1 VARGGRPPGG
11 GGKPARGA
19 APGRLKQTR
28 RPAKRPQR
36 RRRGLI
42 ARAGQRGVALT
53 VLSITAVAIAA
64 VAIAGA
70 LTSSNTSG
78 TTQAAATSP
87 SKPAPTASKSSGP
100 LGPTLPGLPTSHPSP
115 HISHAPSLSPTPAPV
130 TTKPAPHTASPS
142 AAAVASPKPTPS
154 ESATSNC
161 ASPTDRVAEAR
172 RLLQHQSAL
181 PSNVALQIEGA
192 RQGLLGSSDAQART
206 LTLYV
211 RSCSDEPTLE
221 LAVVW
226 GYEAGQFIRTEAWS
240 SATRARWNQ
249 LRGSS
254 FVSSDQFKQDAASV
268 YAFWQT
274 GSTSYWQSPIAPP
287 SYGQLSQLAP
297 YLKTS

>member
-1 VARGGRPPGG
+1 
-11 GGKPARGA
+11 
-19 APGRLKQTR
+19 
-28 RPAKRPQR
+28 
-36 RRRGLI
+36 
-42 ARAGQRGVALT
+42 
-53 VLSITAVAIAA
+53 VLSITAVAITA

-78 TTQAAATSP
+78 TTQAAATS
-87 SKPAPTASKSSGP
+87 SAKPTPTASKSSGP

-115 HISHAPSLSPTPAPV
+115 HISHPPSLSPT
-130 TTKPAPHTASPS
+130 PAPHTASPS
-142 AAAVASPKPTPS
+142 AAAVASPKPTPR

-181 PSNVALQIEGA
+181 PNVSLHIEGA

-211 RSCSDEPTLE
+211 RSCSAEPTLE

-254 FVSSDQFKQDAASV
+254 FASSDQFKQDAASV

-274 GSTSYWQSPIAPP
+274 GSTRYWQSPIAPP
-287 SYGQLSQLAP
+287 SYSQLSQLVP